1 MRKHVFLIVIILTL
15 DASIFLLLPDNDS
28 AIPFPWMKEG
38 TRLAYEAEGTLIWIN
53 FYFSNTSMIPEGLSG
68 NPYIKAMGGDG
79 SAYVIIE
86 SEEPIHIRLSVILLE
101 IRGNR
106 GLFNV
111 TLEIDSYSSSRELL
125 VDLQERDV
133 FLLDG
138 TFLGKTTIWIPPCKG
153 GDEIRFVGSGDSTV
167 FVNISGPFI
176 FLELQS
182 LTDFFNY
189 LQDPGKFQDSL
200 ILDVPT
206 SPKYQGIHFDEKISP
221 MERQSIKHFETR
233 QNVYDADTFI
243 LIKSSNMDGDAF
255 LTAFDILVLSQSFR
269 LTYTNIDLGPPNWLA
284 FIGFLLIP
292 TIPIM
297 LIIGIPTYMLRK
309 RKRKRQK

>member
-1 MRKHVFLIVIILTL
+1 
-15 DASIFLLLPDNDS
+15 
-28 AIPFPWMKEG
+28 MKEG
-38 TRLAYEAEGTLIWIN
+38 IRLDYETEETLIDVN
-53 FYFSNTSMIPEGLSG
+53 FYFSNVSMIPEALRD
-68 NPYIKAMGGDG
+68 NPYVTAMGGDG
-79 SAYVIIE
+79 SAYIVIE
-86 SEEPIHIRLSVILLE
+86 REKPIHIRLSVILLE

-138 TFLGKTTIWIPPCKG
+138 TPLGKTTIWIPPCKG

-167 FVNISGPFI
+167 FANISGPFI
-176 FLELQS
+176 FLELESLS
-182 LTDFFNY
+182 LTEFFNY
-189 LQDPGKFQDSL
+189 LQDPKKFQDSL

-206 SPKYQGIHFDEKISP
+206 ASKYQGIHFDEKISP
-221 MERQSIKHFETR
+221 VERQSIKHFETR

-243 LIKSSNMDGDAF
+243 LVRGNNMDGDAF
-255 LTAFDILVLSQSFR
+255 LSAFDILVISQGLR

-284 FIGFLLIP
+284 LIGFLLIP
-292 TIPIM
+292 AIIII
-297 LIIGIPTYMLRK
+297 LIIGIPLYMLRK
-309 RKRKRQK
+309 RKRKRWE

>member
-1 MRKHVFLIVIILTL
+1 MAFNT
-15 DASIFLLLPDNDS
+15 SIFLLLPDNDS
-28 AIPFPWMKEG
+28 AVPFPWMKEG
-38 TRLAYEAEGTLIWIN
+38 IRLDYEAEETLICVN
-53 FYFSNTSMIPEGLSG
+53 FYFSNVSMIPEALRD
-68 NPYIKAMGGDG
+68 NPYVKAMGGDG
-79 SAYVIIE
+79 SAYVIIK

-138 TFLGKTTIWIPPCKG
+138 TLLGKTTIWIPPCKG
-153 GDEIRFVGSGDSTV
+153 GDEIRFVGNGDSTV

-176 FLELQS
+176 FLKLESLS
-182 LTDFFNY
+182 LTEFFNY
-189 LQDPGKFQDSL
+189 LQDPEKFQDSL

-221 MERQSIKHFETR
+221 VERQSIKHFETR

-243 LIKSSNMDGDAF
+243 LKESSNMDGDAF
-255 LTAFDILVLSQSFR
+255 LSAFDILVISQGLR

-292 TIPIM
+292 AILII
-297 LIIGIPTYMLRK
+297 LIIGIPLYMLRK
-309 RKRKRQK
+309 RRRKRRE